1 MITAEAQRSVWIEQ
15 KKNMTATIQSLQQK
29 NMVTP
34 EKMLAKE
41 REIDA
46 LQKELKSLQARVQQN
61 HVAVTQNDR
70 YFCSKIESEDD
81 IYEVDEL
88 LDHRVRNQR
97 EFLVRWKGFGPEAD
111 SWERESNIFC
121 PKTLNAYLKK
131 HCNTHKS
138 K

>member
-15 KKNMTATIQSLQQK
+15 KKNMTAIIQSLQQK

-61 HVAVTQNDR
+61 HVALTQNDR

-88 LDHRVRNQR
+88 LDRVRYMVKNG
-97 EFLVRWKGFGPEAD
+97 L
-111 SWERESNIFC
+111 
-121 PKTLNAYLKK
+121 
-131 HCNTHKS
+131 
-138 K
+138 